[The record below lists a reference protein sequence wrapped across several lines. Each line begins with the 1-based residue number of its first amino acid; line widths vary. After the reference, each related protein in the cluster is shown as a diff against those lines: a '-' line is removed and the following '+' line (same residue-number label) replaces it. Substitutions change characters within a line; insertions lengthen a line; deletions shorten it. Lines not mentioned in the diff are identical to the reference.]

1 MKFLILAAVL
11 LSSPVF
17 AASVKYTCECIDTG
31 LECDGGDLMKL
42 SLTPEK
48 ISFTLTDRDG
58 DFPRKFSG
66 VLDTRYNPRTN
77 TDSIRYLSK
86 DWNFPSFLVKKKML
100 SGSATG
106 VVKVPEFSHDGDY
119 GHEWYYECKLSQ

>member
-1 MKFLILAAVL
+1 MKFLILTAVL
-11 LSSPVF
+11 LSSPSF

-42 SLTPEK
+42 NLTAEK

-66 VLDTRYNPRTN
+66 VIDTKYNPRTN
-77 TDSIRYLSK
+77 KDSIRYLSK
-86 DWNFPSFLVKKKML
+86 DQNFPSFLVKKKML
-100 SGSATG
+100 KGAATG
-106 VVKVPEFSHDGDY
+106 VVKMPEFGDDGTY
-119 GHEWYYECKLSQ
+119 GHEWYYECKLVQ